1 MPRII
6 FTRFTDQKVITKG
19 ASETFEKESTKKKMK
34 DENGHVTND
43 EVHDNN
49 SQDAQPQA
57 PSHKGR
63 E

>member
-1 MPRII
+1 
-6 FTRFTDQKVITKG
+6 
-19 ASETFEKESTKKKMK
+19 MK